1 MASSSGPSS
10 GPIPGRDSLTS
21 KSGKRRIV
29 IAVPDSPSIL
39 SRSIKRSRSPIPIP
53 SDDEEEPLP
62 RRQKRPAHQMY
73 PFACPFYRQNKDL
86 YSACLEDEE
95 NQVGDIDNIYRHV
108 TRKHRAPDHY
118 CPCCGVPFDNR
129 ASCDEHIR
137 GRTCEAIYPAPS
149 FQGLTSQMRVQLDQE
164 FNKPTTGKDDDEKWF
179 RVFNFL
185 FPTERSQGISPY
197 LDADE
202 VRTKT
207 LLSLKVYIS
216 ERGGHDTRNAMTTM
230 IDEFSEQ
237 TLLHSAS
244 LGGVITIADRNVGA
258 SSAARPGQHVDE
270 DARANA
276 ATTTAIRAISTTF
289 RPPIS
294 ESPWASSLP
303 TGGYMAGGTDCNRRQ
318 LRQLRPVAARR
329 RVLTKPTCD
338 ACAKS
343 FNHEKSLA
351 RHIRLVHRDTE
362 YKCPDCDRIFN
373 QWGLLQSHIRSEHP
387 DTVYKCP
394 DCGRTYTQRSSLKR
408 HIKNTCE
415 GATDS

>member
-1 MASSSGPSS
+1 MVTLFPYTRTWWNGGNIADKKVENMTYMNG
-10 GPIPGRDSLTS
+10 IDVFMVEAAEKLKDLRD
-21 KSGKRRIV
+21 IV
-29 IAVPDSPSIL
+29 QERQLGGNLVPPA
-39 SRSIKRSRSPIPIP
+39 
-53 SDDEEEPLP
+53 DDEEEPLP
-62 RRQKRPAHQMY
+62 KRQKRPAHQMY
-73 PFACPFYRQNKDL
+73 PFACPFYRRNKDL

-95 NQVGDIDNIYRHV
+95 NQVGDIDDIYRHV

-118 CPCCGVPFDNR
+118 CPCCGVSFDNR

-164 FNKPTTGKDDDEKWF
+164 FNMPTTGRDDDEKWF

-237 TLLHSAS
+237 SLLHSAS
-244 LGGVITIADRNVGA
+244 LGGVITIADSNVGA
-258 SSAARPGQHVDE
+258 SSAAKPGQHVDE

-303 TGGYMAGGTDCNRRQ
+303 TGGSSTQ
-318 LRQLRPVAARR
+318 AR
-329 RVLTKPTCD
+329 VD
-338 ACAKS
+338 Y
-343 FNHEKSLA
+343 
-351 RHIRLVHRDTE
+351 D
-362 YKCPDCDRIFN
+362 
-373 QWGLLQSHIRSEHP
+373 
-387 DTVYKCP
+387 
-394 DCGRTYTQRSSLKR
+394 
-408 HIKNTCE
+408 
-415 GATDS
+415 